1 MTLSAPAPSIRPRLP
16 PVPWYVQAAAARAVE
31 VLAPEVGP
39 RTARLRPALARP
51 SAHNRVAVDRLFS
64 AFETALRPDIA
75 TLRHS
80 AVRHHA
86 LMASALSPLRPRAA
100 NDNEPPGIVVQRLLC
115 LAGKRLDWREI
126 GPVVEVSRH
135 ALGRFVERSGR
146 SEPPDVHAAVLEAA
160 EAADLMLAVHCEGAL
175 GRLAGGV
182 AAVLLPT
189 ANGAFLGHLRLLSGR
204 AGQPVPVIEAQTW
217 LHQCDLREA
226 QAEVWGIL
234 TSSLPA
240 EEMIRHLPGALQG
253 LRTAAR
259 GDRRVIG
266 GLEVLAP
273 GAEPAREFRMALG
286 CSQPVALARIR
297 LGTACADTIAV
308 ERKGR

>member
-1 MTLSAPAPSIRPRLP
+1 MTLSAPAPSIGRRSA
-16 PVPWYVQAAAARAVE
+16 PVPWHVQAAAARAVE
-31 VLAPEVGP
+31 VLAPEVELRG
-39 RTARLRPALARP
+39 ARIRPALARP
-51 SAHNRVAVDRLFS
+51 PAHNRVAVDRLFS
-64 AFETALRPDIA
+64 ACETALRPDIP

-146 SEPPDVHAAVLEAA
+146 PEAADIHTAVLEAA
-160 EAADLMLAVHCEGAL
+160 EAANWMLAVHCEGAL

-189 ANGAFLGHLRLLSGR
+189 ANGAFLGHLRLLPGR
-204 AGQPVPVIEAQTW
+204 AGNPVPVIEAQTW

-226 QAEVWGIL
+226 QLEVWEVL
-234 TSSLPA
+234 TSGLPA
-240 EEMIRHLPGALQG
+240 EEVIRHLPGALQG

-266 GLEVLAP
+266 GLELLAP
-273 GAEPAREFRMALG
+273 GTEPGREFRMALG
-286 CSQPVALARIR
+286 CSQPAALARMRI
-297 LGTACADTIAV
+297 GTACADTIVA
-308 ERKGR
+308 ERARR